1 MAEDIRIVKTKSAIE
16 NAFISLVESKGYK
29 NVKMVDIA
37 KKARVN
43 RNTIYLRYGTKE
55 DIIKSII
62 STSFQ
67 SETKDFGLESLIKIR
82 FNRHRVELLY
92 KALFSIIAK
101 NIELFR
107 ILLLEDEL
115 VGFYLIELKNI
126 KKTILSNLKNVPRNE
141 SLVNYLVYGVFGVII
156 DYTVY
161 AKGTSDDN
169 VKLLTD
175 LTMATLRRI
184 QL

>member
-1 MAEDIRIVKTKSAIE
+1 MSEDIRIVKTKAAIE

-43 RNTIYLRYGTKE
+43 RNTIYLRYGAKE

-67 SETKDFGLESLIKIR
+67 NEISGFDISSLFKIR
-82 FNRHRVELLY
+82 YNKRKIELLY
-92 KALFSIIAK
+92 TALFKIIDK
-101 NIELFR
+101 NDELFR
-107 ILLLEDEL
+107 ILLLEAEL

-126 KKTILSNLKNVPRNE
+126 KKMILSKMKNTPRNE
-141 SLVNYLVYGVFGVII
+141 NLINYLVYGMFGVII

-161 AKGTSDDN
+161 AKGTPEET

-175 LTMATLRRI
+175 LTMSVFRRI
-184 QL
+184 QV